1 MIKVSL
7 TIVKNNMEHMF
18 GGLFFWNIVKRRKKI
33 NFQRTSGAQM
43 ESLLLEG
50 F

>member
-1 MIKVSL
+1 
-7 TIVKNNMEHMF
+7 MF
-18 GGLFFWNIVKRRKKI
+18 GGLFVLNIVKKEK

-50 F
+50 V

>member
-1 MIKVSL
+1 
-7 TIVKNNMEHMF
+7 MF
-18 GGLFFWNIVKRRKKI
+18 GGLFFLNIVQKKKT
-33 NFQRTSGAQM
+33 FQRTSGAQM

>member
-1 MIKVSL
+1 
-7 TIVKNNMEHMF
+7 MF
-18 GGLFFWNIVKRRKKI
+18 GGLFLLNIVKKEKKKTTKRQKK
-33 NFQRTSGAQM
+33 NQQKKKTFQRTSGAQM

>member
-1 MIKVSL
+1 
-7 TIVKNNMEHMF
+7 MF
-18 GGLFFWNIVKRRKKI
+18 GGLLLNIVEKKKKKEKKKT
-33 NFQRTSGAQM
+33 FQRTSGAQM

>member
-1 MIKVSL
+1 
-7 TIVKNNMEHMF
+7 MF
-18 GGLFFWNIVKRRKKI
+18 GELFLLNIVKKKKKEKEKK

>member
-1 MIKVSL
+1 
-7 TIVKNNMEHMF
+7 MELMF
-18 GGLFFWNIVKRRKKI
+18 GGLFLLNIVKIKSSKELG
-33 NFQRTSGAQM
+33 GAQM